1 MSKPITPL
9 RGLTPTLFSCVA
21 ARPVGT
27 VRWLPVCRP
36 TPTCPNGFLADGV
49 AHEPPLAVGV
59 GVADDVTGL
68 PGGAVGVWTGG
79 VGRVVG
85 RPVGRGVVD
94 GVGVLEGPG
103 VVMLPGGGG
112 VVGPTPAVPGKT
124 GSVDDPGPGTPVV
137 GSVGTAGGATAGVG
151 RTVGG
156 MPVPPVAPGATT
168 VVGVAPPDPTE
179 VTSVPG
185 CEPPREPSPE
195 VPPAGPGPPP
205 STVSTETTTSE
216 AVMTPAAWIASVT
229 AGGVLGAAWRPAPA
243 MPSTVSPRSAGR
255 QGLAWDPR
263 LRDGR
268 PATRRPR
275 VGALYGV
282 LRKGLISGQ
291 C

>member
-1 MSKPITPL
+1 M
-9 RGLTPTLFSCVA
+9 
-21 ARPVGT
+21 
-27 VRWLPVCRP
+27 
-36 TPTCPNGFLADGV
+36 

-68 PGGAVGVWTGG
+68 PGGAVGVCTGG
-79 VGRVVG
+79 VGRVEG

-124 GSVDDPGPGTPVV
+124 GSVVDPGAGTPVV

-156 MPVPPVAPGATT
+156 TPVPRVAPEATMA
-168 VVGVAPPDPTE
+168 VGVAPTDPTE

-243 MPSTVSPRSAGR
+243 MPSTVSPPSASR
-255 QGLAWDPR
+255 QGPTWEHDSTTA
-263 LRDGR
+263 R
-268 PATRRPR
+268 PAARRPR
-275 VGALYGV
+275 AAALYGA